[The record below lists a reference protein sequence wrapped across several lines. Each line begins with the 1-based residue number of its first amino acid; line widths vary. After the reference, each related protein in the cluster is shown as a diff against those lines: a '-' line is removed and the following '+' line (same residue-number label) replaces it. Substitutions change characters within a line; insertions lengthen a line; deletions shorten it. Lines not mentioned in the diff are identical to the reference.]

1 MKRFNIPKRAGA
13 LLAAAGLLLSPAAE
27 VPSMLNAYAA
37 DTAAVSA
44 PNAEGVI
51 EISTA
56 EEFLAFAE
64 SCVLDS
70 SSAGK
75 RYLLTADINVNGF
88 AEVPSF
94 SGVFDGGNHTI
105 SGLRL
110 NKSGSEQGLFR
121 YVEREG
127 VVKNLTVSGSV
138 SPNGSAERCGGIA
151 GVNRGRLI
159 SCNFN
164 GAVKGRSVCGG
175 IAGLNEESGLIANCE
190 SHGAVQARN
199 FSGGIAGENYGTVLR
214 CTNNM
219 SVNTNAYDE
228 PVDLENLNIDELYSP
243 EQAADITD
251 AGGIAGYS
259 GGSVQ
264 GCVNR
269 GSVGYPHV
277 GYNIGGII
285 GRQDGY
291 VSCCENYG
299 TVNGRKDTAGIV
311 GQAEPHFSLL
321 FSERTLSKLRTQLE
335 ELNAIIDG
343 TVTDAEKRSD
353 IMSSNNGDILDKL
366 SEIRT
371 GTDVFLDETDRIV
384 NANIDSVNEL
394 SSRTSDL
401 IDMAA
406 PAADSFTNAS
416 DMLTEA
422 LDGLGEAV
430 RLMDEAGDRAGEG
443 LDVLFPILDRLSE
456 AAEDTAE
463 AGNSVDSG
471 LEALQRG
478 LGDEE
483 AMKAALNNLSLDFQ
497 SLSAA
502 LNNLSVSA
510 SSAVSALDGFKTSP
524 DYTAA
529 RDNIADQLDRLSE
542 VSSNFSQGLENSE
555 IYFQAI
561 SDLIASEIYD
571 PSAYS
576 YYIQEILNNF
586 SNGSA
591 SDIFECISSITSS
604 VSGLIGSQAAKELR
618 DTLSAVSG
626 DVPGELDNLGS
637 AGQNIS
643 GNAGIIADN
652 TDITSLYDFIRYIR
666 EANGHLSDSSDPV
679 NDMIETVRESS
690 EYFDEASASMVAAA
704 AAAADASQ
712 KASEASDSVSDGFD
726 QITAII
732 DYFAGM
738 DKITFTGA
746 DDSFIGSRDA
756 LSGLTGDL
764 LDLCAELNGNA
775 DGTITLLAED
785 FREINGKA
793 SEVRD
798 TLLDLA
804 DEMSSASADI
814 SDYTED
820 ISAKDTEG
828 RSDGKIAGC
837 VNYGQIN
844 GDVNAGGI
852 AGSMA
857 IEYGF
862 DPEGDIETVGERS
875 LDFMYQSKT
884 VVRDC
889 VNYGEVVSKK
899 NCAGGIAGYMK
910 TGCLISCA
918 GFGNVSSTDGSYAGG
933 VTGQS
938 EAAVYGCSAKCRV
951 GGLTDVGGIA
961 GEGNDIADCR
971 GFAVIERGD
980 ERVGAI
986 AGSCSGNLE
995 NNVFVD
1001 SGTKSAGGV
1010 DGISYSGKAY
1020 PVDYRYM
1027 MKLDNVPDGFGTLT
1041 LTFIAEGETVGELNC
1056 GYGESIDGSRLP
1068 EIPPKEGCFAEW
1080 EDVSLENIT
1089 FGADIQA
1096 VYKPYVTALASEELR
1111 GNGLPVMIAEGSFTD
1126 SDKLTVLPNG
1136 GTDCAEPDM
1145 WTVTLPDDGSAVH
1158 TVRYLSAAEPK
1169 KAVVTVTENGTA
1181 RTVKAEPDGSYLVFS
1196 VNGGSFELSVSEKP
1210 FPVYAAAAAGAAAAV
1225 IAAAA
1230 VAVVKKKRGKRS

>member
-1 MKRFNIPKRAGA
+1 MKRFSIFKRTIAF
-13 LLAAAGLLLSPAAE
+13 LAAAGLCLSAADI
-27 VPSMLNAYAA
+27 PSVFNAYAA
-37 DTAAVSA
+37 ESSAVLAANS
-44 PNAEGVI
+44 EGII
-51 EISTA
+51 EIATA
-56 EEFLAFAE
+56 EEFAAFAE

-70 SSAGK
+70 NSVGK
-75 RYLLTADINVNGF
+75 KYLLTADINVSGHVT
-88 AEVPSF
+88 VPSF
-94 SGVFDGGNHTI
+94 SGIFDGGDHTV
-105 SGLRL
+105 SGLKL
-110 NKSGSEQGLFR
+110 YGSGSEQGLFR
-121 YVEREG
+121 YVEKNG
-127 VVKNLTVSGSV
+127 TVKNLTVSGSI
-138 SPNGSAERCGGIA
+138 SPSGSGEKCGGVA
-151 GVNRGRLI
+151 GVNRGRI
-159 SCNFN
+159 INCNFN
-164 GAVKGRSVCGG
+164 GAVKGNSGCGG
-175 IAGLNEESGLIANCE
+175 IAGMNETSGLIANCV
-190 SHGAVQARN
+190 SSGAVQARN
-199 FSGGIAGENYGTVLR
+199 FSGGIAGENYGTILH

-243 EQAADITD
+243 EQVADITD

-264 GCVNR
+264 GSVNY
-269 GSVGYPHV
+269 GNIGYPHV

-335 ELNAIIDG
+335 ELNSIIDG
-343 TVTDAEKRSD
+343 TVTDAETRSD
-353 IMSSNNGDILDKL
+353 IMSSDREDILDKL

-371 GTDVFLDETDRIV
+371 GTDSFLDETDRIV

-406 PAADSFTNAS
+406 PAADSFTAAS

-422 LDGLGEAV
+422 LDDLGEAV
-430 RLMDEAGDRAGEG
+430 QLLDEAGDHAGEG

-456 AAEDTAE
+456 VTENLTE

-483 AMKAALNNLSLDFQ
+483 TMKAALNNLSLDFQ

-510 SSAVSALDGFKTSP
+510 SSAVSALDSYKASP
-524 DYTAA
+524 EYSAA
-529 RDNIADQLDRLSE
+529 RDNIESQLERLSE
-542 VSSNFSQGLENSE
+542 VSGNFSDSLKNSE
-555 IYFQAI
+555 SSFRAIADLLGSGIY
-561 SDLIASEIYD
+561 E
-571 PSAYS
+571 PSAYTF
-576 YYIQEILNNF
+576 YVQDILNNF
-586 SNGSA
+586 SNGSV

-604 VSGLIGSQAAKELR
+604 VSDMVGSQAAKDLR
-618 DTLSAVSG
+618 DTLKAVSG
-626 DVPGELDNLGS
+626 NVPGELDNLGS

-643 GNAGIIADN
+643 NDAGTISDN
-652 TDITSLYDFIRYIR
+652 TDITSLYDFIQYIR
-666 EANGHLSDSSDPV
+666 EANSELSDSADPIGG
-679 NDMIETVRESS
+679 MIDAVRESS
-690 EYFDEASASMVAAA
+690 EYFDEAGASAVAAA
-704 AAAADASQ
+704 ASAADAAQ
-712 KASEASDSVSDGFD
+712 KASEASDNVSSGFE
-726 QITAII
+726 QITAIL

-746 DDSFIGSRDA
+746 DDSFISSRDK

-764 LDLCAELNGNA
+764 LDICSALNENT
-775 DGTITLLAED
+775 DGTVSVLAED
-785 FREINGKA
+785 FRKINDKA

-820 ISAKDTEG
+820 ISSKDTVG
-828 RSDGKIAGC
+828 RSDGKIADC

-889 VNYGEVVSKK
+889 VNYGEIISKK

-910 TGCLISCA
+910 TGCLIVCA
-918 GFGNVSSTDGSYAGG
+918 GFGNVSSTDGSFAGG
-933 VTGQS
+933 VAGQS
-938 EAAVYGCSAKCRV
+938 EAAIFGCSAKCRV
-951 GGLTDVGGIA
+951 NGAANVGGIA
-961 GEGNDIADCR
+961 GEGNDIMNCR
-971 GFAVIERGD
+971 GFAVIESGD
-980 ERVGAI
+980 ERIGAI
-986 AGSCSGNLE
+986 AGSCSGDFE
-995 NNVFVD
+995 NNAFID
-1001 SGTKSAGGV
+1001 SGIGGV

-1020 PVDYRYM
+1020 PVDYNYM
-1027 MKLDNVPDGFGTLT
+1027 LRLDNVPDGFGTLT
-1041 LTFIAEGETVGELNC
+1041 LTFIAEDETVGELTC
-1056 GYGESIDGSRLP
+1056 GYGESIPESKLP

-1080 EDVSLENIT
+1080 EDISLENVT
-1089 FGADIQA
+1089 FGAAVHA
-1096 VYKPYVTALASEELR
+1096 VYKPFVTSLSSTELR
-1111 GNGLPVMIAEGSFTD
+1111 KNGLPIIIAEGSFTD
-1126 SDKLTVLPNG
+1126 SDKLTALSNG
-1136 GTDCAEPDM
+1136 GSGYVDSDM
-1145 WTVTLPDDGSAVH
+1145 WTVTVPDDGSTVH
-1158 TVRYLSAAEPK
+1158 TVRYLSEIPPK
-1169 KAVVTVTENGTA
+1169 KAVVTVTENGAA
-1181 RTVKAEPDGSYLVFS
+1181 RTVKTETDGSYLVFEVS
-1196 VNGGSFELSVSEKP
+1196 GGSFDLSVTEKQ
-1210 FPVYAAAAAGAAAAV
+1210 FPVYIAAAIAAAAAAAV

-1230 VAVVKKKRGKRS
+1230 AAVKRKHKKKS

>member
-1 MKRFNIPKRAGA
+1 MKRFDIFRRLKKAGA
-13 LLAAAGLLLSPAAE
+13 LLTALCLCVSVSGMSVIAE
-27 VPSMLNAYAA
+27 SSVSLKANA
-37 DTAAVSA
+37 D
-44 PNAEGVI
+44 GII

-56 EEFLAFAE
+56 EEFAAFAE

-70 SSAGK
+70 NSVGK
-75 RYLLTADINVNGF
+75 KYLLTADINVNGYVT
-88 AEVPSF
+88 VPSF
-94 SGVFDGGNHTI
+94 SGVFDGGDHTV
-105 SGLRL
+105 SGFRL
-110 NKSGSEQGLFR
+110 NNSGSEQGLFR
-121 YVEREG
+121 YVEKNG
-127 VVKNLTVSGSV
+127 TVKNLTVSGSI
-138 SPNGSAERCGGIA
+138 SPSGSGEKCGGVA
-151 GVNRGRLI
+151 GVNRGRI
-159 SCNFN
+159 INCNFN
-164 GAVKGRSVCGG
+164 GAVKGNSGCGG
-175 IAGLNEESGLIANCE
+175 IAGMNEASGLIANCV
-190 SHGAVQARN
+190 SSGAVQARN
-199 FSGGIAGENYGTVLR
+199 FSGGIAGENYGTILH

-243 EQAADITD
+243 EQVADITD

-264 GCVNR
+264 GCVNY
-269 GSVGYPHV
+269 GNIGYPHV

-321 FSERTLSKLRTQLE
+321 FSERTLSKLRSQLE

-343 TVTDAEKRSD
+343 TVTDAETRSD
-353 IMSSNNGDILDKL
+353 IMSSDREDILDKL
-366 SEIRT
+366 GEIRT
-371 GTDVFLDETDRIV
+371 GTDSFLDETDRIV

-406 PAADSFTNAS
+406 PAADSFTAAS

-422 LDGLGEAV
+422 LDDLGEAV
-430 RLMDEAGDRAGEG
+430 QLLDEAGDHAGEG

-456 AAEDTAE
+456 VTENMTE
-463 AGNSVDSG
+463 AGNSVDSS

-483 AMKAALNNLSLDFQ
+483 TMKAALNNLSLDFQ

-510 SSAVSALDGFKTSP
+510 SSAVSALDSYKASP
-524 DYTAA
+524 EYSAA
-529 RDNIADQLDRLSE
+529 RDNIENQLERLSE
-542 VSSNFSQGLENSE
+542 VSGNFSDGLKNSE
-555 IYFQAI
+555 MYFQAI
-561 SDLIASEIYD
+561 IDLMESEIYD

-576 YYIQEILNNF
+576 YYIREILNNF
-586 SNGSA
+586 SGGSA
-591 SDIFECISSITSS
+591 SDIFECVSSMTAS
-604 VSGLIGSQAAKELR
+604 VSDLIGSQAAKDLR
-618 DTLSAVSG
+618 NALNAVSG
-626 DVPGELDNLGS
+626 NIPGELDNLGS

-643 GNAGIIADN
+643 NDAGTISDN

-666 EANGHLSDSSDPV
+666 EANSELSDSADPIGG
-679 NDMIETVRESS
+679 MIDAVRESS
-690 EYFDEASASMVAAA
+690 EYFDEAGASAVAAA
-704 AAAADASQ
+704 ASAADAAQ
-712 KASEASDSVSDGFD
+712 KASEASDNVSTGFD
-726 QITAII
+726 QITAIL

-746 DDSFIGSRDA
+746 DDSFISSREN

-764 LDLCAELNGNA
+764 LDICSALNENA
-775 DGTITLLAED
+775 DGTVSVLAED
-785 FREINGKA
+785 FRKINDKA

-820 ISAKDTEG
+820 ISSKDTAG
-828 RSDGKIAGC
+828 RSDGKIADC

-889 VNYGEVVSKK
+889 VNYGEIISKK

-918 GFGNVSSTDGSYAGG
+918 GFGNVSSTDGSFAGG
-933 VTGQS
+933 VAGQS
-938 EAAVYGCSAKCRV
+938 EAAIFGCSAKCRV
-951 GGLTDVGGIA
+951 NGAANVGGIA
-961 GEGNDIADCR
+961 GEGNDIMNCR
-971 GFAVIERGD
+971 GFAVIESGD
-980 ERVGAI
+980 ERTGAI
-986 AGSCSGNLE
+986 AGSCYGDFE
-995 NNVFVD
+995 NNAFID
-1001 SGTKSAGGV
+1001 SGIGGV

-1020 PVDYRYM
+1020 PVDYNYM
-1027 MKLDNVPDGFGTLT
+1027 LRIDNVPDEFGTLT
-1041 LTFIAEGETVGELNC
+1041 LTFIAEDETVGELTC
-1056 GYGESIDGSRLP
+1056 GYGESIPESRLP
-1068 EIPPKEGCFAEW
+1068 EIPAKDGCFAEW
-1080 EDVSLENIT
+1080 EDISLENVT
-1089 FGADIQA
+1089 FGAAVHA
-1096 VYKPYVTALASEELR
+1096 VYKPFVTSLSSTELR
-1111 GNGLPVMIAEGSFTD
+1111 KNGLPIIIAEGSFTD
-1126 SDKLTVLPNG
+1126 SDKLTALSNG
-1136 GTDCAEPDM
+1136 GSGYVDSDM
-1145 WTVTLPDDGSAVH
+1145 WTVTVPDDGSTVH
-1158 TVRYLSAAEPK
+1158 TVRYLSEISPK
-1169 KAVVTVTENGTA
+1169 KAVVTVTENGAA
-1181 RTVKAEPDGSYLVFS
+1181 RTVKTETDGSYLVFQVS
-1196 VNGGSFELSVSEKP
+1196 GGSFDLSVTEKQ
-1210 FPVYAAAAAGAAAAV
+1210 FPVYIVAVIAAGAAAAV
-1225 IAAAA
+1225 IAAA
-1230 VAVVKKKRGKRS
+1230 VAIVKRKHNKKS